1 MMRPFSRTSDNPV
14 NTPIYYTLLTH
25 PIDTPYWHILLTFS
39 FDTSSGTFRTKNG
52 KDEDDYA
59 GIDDD
64 EELTREKVKRASS
77 QILSQIDRKKRKPK
91 KKGGKDDFGPED

>member
-1 MMRPFSRTSDNPV
+1 MRPIDSTSSYWH
-14 NTPIYYTLLTH
+14 ILSTH
-25 PIDTPYWHILLTFS
+25 PIDTSFQHIHIFFPPST
-39 FDTSSGTFRTKNG
+39 GTFRTKNA